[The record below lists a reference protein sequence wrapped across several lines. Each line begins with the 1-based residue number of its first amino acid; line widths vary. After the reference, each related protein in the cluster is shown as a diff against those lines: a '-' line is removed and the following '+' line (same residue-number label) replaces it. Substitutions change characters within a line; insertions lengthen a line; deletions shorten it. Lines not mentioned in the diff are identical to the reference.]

1 MLIDQFIAYIQAEKR
16 FSPLTVEA
24 YQRDVNQFVDFLKDE
39 FELNDL
45 VQVKTTMVKSYIVK
59 LKEEG
64 LTNRSINRKI
74 STLRTFYKYCLRE
87 NLMEKSPMTGVK
99 ALKLPKTL
107 VKFVTETDINK
118 VSFGD
123 EADFPTLRDHLLFEM
138 LYQTGMRQAELRG
151 LHDNDVDKMAMQL
164 KIHGKRNKDRFV
176 PLSREMIQLI
186 VQYQAL
192 RDATFTTK
200 ADRLLL
206 NDKGEEMSPHYVY
219 NKVHH
224 MLEGVTTLKQKSPH
238 VLRHTFAT
246 HLLDEGASLV
256 AIQKLLG
263 HENLATTQIYAH
275 NTIEQLKKI
284 HKQKKG
290 VIMKVMINSVH
301 FKADQKLE
309 DFITQ
314 KVEKLC
320 AKHSEVINAEV
331 SLKLDNTD
339 TPENKIADI
348 RLVLRG
354 DDLYASKQSKT
365 FEESIDTS
373 IDALKKQLEK
383 YKGKNTK

>member
-1 MLIDQFIAYIQAEKR
+1 MLIDQFISYIEAEKR

-24 YQRDVNQFVDFLKDE
+24 YQSDMDQFAHFLKDE
-39 FELNDL
+39 YGIDDL
-45 VQVKTTMVKSYIVK
+45 THVKTTMVKSYIVH

-64 LTNRSINRKI
+64 LVNRSINRKT

-87 NLMEKSPMTGVK
+87 NLIEKSPMTGIK
-99 ALKLPKTL
+99 ALKQPKTL

-118 VSFGD
+118 VSFGE
-123 EADFPTLRDHLLFEM
+123 EADFSTQRDHLLFEL

-151 LHDNDVDKMAMQL
+151 LEDGDIDKMGMQL
-164 KIHGKRNKDRFV
+164 KIHGKRNKDRLV

-206 NDKGEEMSPHYVY
+206 NDKGEEMSPSYVY

-284 HKQKKG
+284 HKQAHPKG
-290 VIMKVMINSVH
+290 
-301 FKADQKLE
+301 
-309 DFITQ
+309 
-314 KVEKLC
+314 
-320 AKHSEVINAEV
+320 
-331 SLKLDNTD
+331 
-339 TPENKIADI
+339 
-348 RLVLRG
+348 
-354 DDLYASKQSKT
+354 
-365 FEESIDTS
+365 
-373 IDALKKQLEK
+373 
-383 YKGKNTK
+383 

>member
-1 MLIDQFIAYIQAEKR
+1 MLIDQFIGYIQAEKR
-16 FSPLTVEA
+16 FSALTVEA
-24 YQRDVNQFVDFLKDE
+24 YQSDMEQFVHFLKDKYE
-39 FELNDL
+39 TEDL
-45 VQVKTTMVKSYIVK
+45 TQVNTAQVKTYIVH

-64 LTNRSINRKI
+64 MVNRSINRKM

-87 NLMEKSPMTGVK
+87 NLIEKSPMTGIK
-99 ALKLPKTL
+99 ALKQPKTL

-118 VSFGD
+118 VSFGED
-123 EADFPTLRDHLLFEM
+123 TDFSTSRDRLLFEM

-151 LHDNDVDKMAMQL
+151 LKDGDVDKMGMLL

-206 NDKGEEMSPHYVY
+206 NDKGEEMSPSYVY

-284 HKQKKG
+284 HKQAHPKG
-290 VIMKVMINSVH
+290 
-301 FKADQKLE
+301 
-309 DFITQ
+309 
-314 KVEKLC
+314 
-320 AKHSEVINAEV
+320 
-331 SLKLDNTD
+331 
-339 TPENKIADI
+339 
-348 RLVLRG
+348 
-354 DDLYASKQSKT
+354 
-365 FEESIDTS
+365 
-373 IDALKKQLEK
+373 
-383 YKGKNTK
+383 

>member
-1 MLIDQFIAYIQAEKR
+1 MLIDQFISYIEAEKR
-16 FSPLTVEA
+16 FSPLTVKA
-24 YQRDVNQFVDFLKDE
+24 YQSDMDQFAHFLKDE
-39 FELNDL
+39 LGIDDL
-45 VQVKTTMVKSYIVK
+45 TQVKTTMVKSYIVH

-64 LTNRSINRKI
+64 LVNRSINRKT

-87 NLMEKSPMTGVK
+87 NLIEKSPMTGIK
-99 ALKLPKTL
+99 ALKQPKTL

-118 VSFGD
+118 VSFGE
-123 EADFPTLRDHLLFEM
+123 EADFSTQRDHLLFEL

-151 LHDNDVDKMAMQL
+151 LEDGDVDKMDMQL
-164 KIHGKRNKDRFV
+164 KIHGKRNKDRLV

-206 NDKGEEMSPHYVY
+206 NDKGEEMSPSYVY

-284 HKQKKG
+284 HKQAHPKG
-290 VIMKVMINSVH
+290 
-301 FKADQKLE
+301 
-309 DFITQ
+309 
-314 KVEKLC
+314 
-320 AKHSEVINAEV
+320 
-331 SLKLDNTD
+331 
-339 TPENKIADI
+339 
-348 RLVLRG
+348 
-354 DDLYASKQSKT
+354 
-365 FEESIDTS
+365 
-373 IDALKKQLEK
+373 
-383 YKGKNTK
+383 

>member
-1 MLIDQFIAYIQAEKR
+1 MLIDQFISYIEAEKR

-24 YQRDVNQFVDFLKDE
+24 YQSDMDQFAHFLKDE
-39 FELNDL
+39 LGIDDL
-45 VQVKTTMVKSYIVK
+45 TQVKTTMVKSYIVH

-64 LTNRSINRKI
+64 LVNRSINRKT

-87 NLMEKSPMTGVK
+87 NLIEKSPMMGIK
-99 ALKLPKTL
+99 ALKQPKTL

-118 VSFGD
+118 VSFGE
-123 EADFPTLRDHLLFEM
+123 EAVFSTQRDHLLFEL

-151 LHDNDVDKMAMQL
+151 LEDGDVDKMGMQL
-164 KIHGKRNKDRFV
+164 KIHGKRNKDRLV

-206 NDKGEEMSPHYVY
+206 NDKGEEMSPSYVY

-284 HKQKKG
+284 HKQAHPKG
-290 VIMKVMINSVH
+290 
-301 FKADQKLE
+301 
-309 DFITQ
+309 
-314 KVEKLC
+314 
-320 AKHSEVINAEV
+320 
-331 SLKLDNTD
+331 
-339 TPENKIADI
+339 
-348 RLVLRG
+348 
-354 DDLYASKQSKT
+354 
-365 FEESIDTS
+365 
-373 IDALKKQLEK
+373 
-383 YKGKNTK
+383 

>member
-1 MLIDQFIAYIQAEKR
+1 MLIDQFIGYIQAEKR
-16 FSPLTVEA
+16 FSTLTVEA
-24 YQRDVNQFVDFLKDE
+24 YQSDMEQFAHFLKDE
-39 FELNDL
+39 FETEDL
-45 VQVKTTMVKSYIVK
+45 TQVKTAQVKTYIVH

-64 LTNRSINRKI
+64 MVNRSINRKM

-87 NLMEKSPMTGVK
+87 NLIEKSPMTGIK
-99 ALKLPKTL
+99 ALKQPKTL

-118 VSFGD
+118 VSFGED
-123 EADFPTLRDHLLFEM
+123 SDFSTSRDRLLFEM

-151 LHDNDVDKMAMQL
+151 LKDADVDKMGMLL

-192 RDATFTTK
+192 RDATFTIK

-206 NDKGEEMSPHYVY
+206 NDKGEEMSPSYVY

-284 HKQKKG
+284 HKQAHPKG
-290 VIMKVMINSVH
+290 
-301 FKADQKLE
+301 
-309 DFITQ
+309 
-314 KVEKLC
+314 
-320 AKHSEVINAEV
+320 
-331 SLKLDNTD
+331 
-339 TPENKIADI
+339 
-348 RLVLRG
+348 
-354 DDLYASKQSKT
+354 
-365 FEESIDTS
+365 
-373 IDALKKQLEK
+373 
-383 YKGKNTK
+383 

>member
-24 YQRDVNQFVDFLKDE
+24 YQRDMDQFVAYLKSDFEVD
-39 FELNDL
+39 DL
-45 VQVKTTMVKSYIVK
+45 TKVDRLMVKSYIVRM
-59 LKEEG
+59 KEEG
-64 LTNRSINRKI
+64 LVNRSINRKI

-87 NLMEKSPMTGVK
+87 NLIEKSPMTGIK

-123 EADFPTLRDHLLFEM
+123 GDDFPTCRDRLLFEL

-151 LHDNDVDKMAMQL
+151 LKDGDVDKMDMQL
-164 KIHGKRNKDRFV
+164 KIHGKRNKDRMV

-206 NDKGEEMSPHYVY
+206 NDKGEEMSPSYVY

-275 NTIEQLKKI
+275 NTIEQLKNI
-284 HKQKKG
+284 HKQAHPKG
-290 VIMKVMINSVH
+290 
-301 FKADQKLE
+301 
-309 DFITQ
+309 
-314 KVEKLC
+314 
-320 AKHSEVINAEV
+320 
-331 SLKLDNTD
+331 
-339 TPENKIADI
+339 
-348 RLVLRG
+348 
-354 DDLYASKQSKT
+354 
-365 FEESIDTS
+365 
-373 IDALKKQLEK
+373 
-383 YKGKNTK
+383 

>member
-1 MLIDQFIAYIQAEKR
+1 MLIDQFIGYIQAEKR
-16 FSPLTVEA
+16 FSTLTAEA
-24 YQRDVNQFVDFLKDE
+24 YQRDMLQFADYMKKE
-39 FELNDL
+39 YGIEDL
-45 VQVKTTMVKSYIVK
+45 TQVKTMMVKSYIVH

-64 LTNRSINRKI
+64 LVNRSINRKM

-87 NLMEKSPMTGVK
+87 DLMEKSPMTGVK
-99 ALKLPKTL
+99 ALKQPKAL

-118 VSFGD
+118 VSFD
-123 EADFPTLRDHLLFEM
+123 DKADFPTMRDHLLFEL

-151 LHDNDVDKMAMQL
+151 LKDGDVDKMAMQL

-176 PLSREMIQLI
+176 PLSREMIVLI
-186 VQYQAL
+186 DQYKAL
-192 RDATFTTK
+192 RDATFTDK

-206 NDKGEEMSPHYVY
+206 NDKGEEMSPSYVY

-284 HKQKKG
+284 HKQAHPKG
-290 VIMKVMINSVH
+290 
-301 FKADQKLE
+301 
-309 DFITQ
+309 
-314 KVEKLC
+314 
-320 AKHSEVINAEV
+320 
-331 SLKLDNTD
+331 
-339 TPENKIADI
+339 
-348 RLVLRG
+348 
-354 DDLYASKQSKT
+354 
-365 FEESIDTS
+365 
-373 IDALKKQLEK
+373 
-383 YKGKNTK
+383 

>member
-24 YQRDVNQFVDFLKDE
+24 YQRDMDQFVAYLKSDFEVD
-39 FELNDL
+39 DL
-45 VQVKTTMVKSYIVK
+45 TKVDRLMVKSYIVRM
-59 LKEEG
+59 KEEG
-64 LTNRSINRKI
+64 LVNRSINRKI

-87 NLMEKSPMTGVK
+87 NLIEKSPMTGIK

-123 EADFPTLRDHLLFEM
+123 GDDFPTCRDRLLFEL

-151 LHDNDVDKMAMQL
+151 LKDGDVDKMDMQL
-164 KIHGKRNKDRFV
+164 KIHGKRNKDRLV

-206 NDKGEEMSPHYVY
+206 NDKGEEMSPSYVY

-284 HKQKKG
+284 HKQAHPKG
-290 VIMKVMINSVH
+290 
-301 FKADQKLE
+301 
-309 DFITQ
+309 
-314 KVEKLC
+314 
-320 AKHSEVINAEV
+320 
-331 SLKLDNTD
+331 
-339 TPENKIADI
+339 
-348 RLVLRG
+348 
-354 DDLYASKQSKT
+354 
-365 FEESIDTS
+365 
-373 IDALKKQLEK
+373 
-383 YKGKNTK
+383 

>member
-24 YQRDVNQFVDFLKDE
+24 YQRDMEQFAAYLKDE
-39 FELNDL
+39 YDL
-45 VQVKTTMVKSYIVK
+45 EDLAKVEKTMVKSYIVK
-59 LKEEG
+59 MKEDE
-64 LTNRSINRKI
+64 LVNRSINRKI

-87 NLMEKSPMTGVK
+87 GLIEKSPMTGIK

-107 VKFVTETDINK
+107 VKFVSEADINK
-118 VSFGD
+118 VSFAEGD
-123 EADFPTLRDHLLFEM
+123 DFPTCRDRLLFEL

-151 LHDNDVDKMAMQL
+151 LKDGDVDKMEMQL
-164 KIHGKRNKDRFV
+164 KIHGKRNKDRLV

-192 RDATFTTK
+192 RDVTYANK

-206 NDKGEEMSPHYVY
+206 NDKGEEMSPSYVY

-224 MLEGVTTLKQKSPH
+224 LLEGVTTLKQKSPH

-263 HENLATTQIYAH
+263 HEDLATTQIYAH

-284 HKQKKG
+284 HKQAHPKG
-290 VIMKVMINSVH
+290 
-301 FKADQKLE
+301 
-309 DFITQ
+309 
-314 KVEKLC
+314 
-320 AKHSEVINAEV
+320 
-331 SLKLDNTD
+331 
-339 TPENKIADI
+339 
-348 RLVLRG
+348 
-354 DDLYASKQSKT
+354 
-365 FEESIDTS
+365 
-373 IDALKKQLEK
+373 
-383 YKGKNTK
+383 